1 MTSGEFR
8 DLVNSKVVVLD
19 GATGSNLHR
28 LGMDTGR
35 CPEKW
40 MIDNADK
47 VIDLQRRF
55 IEAGTDIIF
64 APTFTA
70 NRIKLKDY
78 GLEDNIAHYNR
89 ELVKISKKAIELY
102 NQNNNNKR
110 KIYVAANMT
119 ITGEMVA
126 PIGKMSFE
134 ELVNIYKEQVE
145 CILHEG
151 ADLFVIETMMSLQEC
166 RAALLAVRESC
177 DLPVIVSLTYQENNR
192 TLYGTD
198 PVTATVV
205 LQAMGADAIGV
216 NCSTG
221 PDSMNEIVRQMK
233 EVAHVPIMVKPNAGI
248 PYLKDGRTVFPMKPK
263 EFAEEMK
270 KLVLEGAGLVGGCCG
285 TTPEHI
291 SLLAETVKNLS
302 VPGINTKHCR
312 ALTTERKTI
321 PITLDGSFMVVGE
334 RINPTGKKALQASLR
349 EGDFTPVSKMAVE
362 QVEQGADF
370 LDINVGMSGI
380 SEKEAMLKAIE
391 EVIRTTDVPLVIDT
405 SNPLVMEAALRI
417 YPGRALINSIS
428 LESEKTDKLLP
439 LAKKYGAMFILLPI
453 SDSGLPKN
461 TEERIQIVHEII
473 NKAYE
478 TGLTKE
484 DIIVDGLVTTVGAN
498 PKAAVE
504 TIDTI
509 RYCKEK
515 LGVGTIIG
523 LSNISFGL
531 PGRQYINSTFLGFAI
546 QAGLTMAIANP
557 SQELLMNTAL
567 ASDLLLG
574 KEGAAE
580 RYIENVVEIKTQVN
594 NQDKSKQNY
603 NKNNKK
609 RIKENNSEQDAEK
622 VLNEL
627 DRNRQAIFQA
637 VLKGNKRDIIKL
649 VDEGLSAN
657 NSPSDIIDTV
667 LIPAINEVG
676 RLFDSQRYFLPQL
689 ISGAETMKLAI
700 DYLEPMLA
708 DGEGDEKNK
717 GTVIAA
723 TVSGDIHDIGK
734 NLVVLMLKNY
744 GYRVIDLGK
753 DVDTDLII
761 QTAKNENADII
772 ALSALMTTTMVEM
785 KRVIEEAQKAGLDAK
800 VIIGGAVVTESY
812 ADEIGADGYAPDA
825 RSAVDLVRRLIN

>member
-1 MTSGEFR
+1 
-8 DLVNSKVVVLD
+8 
-19 GATGSNLHR
+19 
-28 LGMDTGR
+28 
-35 CPEKW
+35 
-40 MIDNADK
+40 
-47 VIDLQRRF
+47 
-55 IEAGTDIIF
+55 
-64 APTFTA
+64 
-70 NRIKLKDY
+70 
-78 GLEDNIAHYNR
+78 
-89 ELVKISKKAIELY
+89 
-102 NQNNNNKR
+102 
-110 KIYVAANMT
+110 
-119 ITGEMVA
+119 
-126 PIGKMSFE
+126 
-134 ELVNIYKEQVE
+134 
-145 CILHEG
+145 
-151 ADLFVIETMMSLQEC
+151 
-166 RAALLAVRESC
+166 
-177 DLPVIVSLTYQENNR
+177 
-192 TLYGTD
+192 
-198 PVTATVV
+198 
-205 LQAMGADAIGV
+205 
-216 NCSTG
+216 
-221 PDSMNEIVRQMK
+221 
-233 EVAHVPIMVKPNAGI
+233 
-248 PYLKDGRTVFPMKPK
+248 
-263 EFAEEMK
+263 
-270 KLVLEGAGLVGGCCG
+270 
-285 TTPEHI
+285 
-291 SLLAETVKNLS
+291 
-302 VPGINTKHCR
+302 
-312 ALTTERKTI
+312 
-321 PITLDGSFMVVGE
+321 
-334 RINPTGKKALQASLR
+334 
-349 EGDFTPVSKMAVE
+349 MAVE

>member
-1 MTSGEFR
+1 MRKQISYCRWLKIWCNVHTVTHIGFR
-8 DLVNSKVVVLD
+8 
-19 GATGSNLHR
+19 
-28 LGMDTGR
+28 
-35 CPEKW
+35 
-40 MIDNADK
+40 
-47 VIDLQRRF
+47 
-55 IEAGTDIIF
+55 
-64 APTFTA
+64 
-70 NRIKLKDY
+70 
-78 GLEDNIAHYNR
+78 
-89 ELVKISKKAIELY
+89 
-102 NQNNNNKR
+102 
-110 KIYVAANMT
+110 
-119 ITGEMVA
+119 
-126 PIGKMSFE
+126 
-134 ELVNIYKEQVE
+134 
-145 CILHEG
+145 
-151 ADLFVIETMMSLQEC
+151 
-166 RAALLAVRESC
+166 LA
-177 DLPVIVSLTYQENNR
+177 
-192 TLYGTD
+192 
-198 PVTATVV
+198 
-205 LQAMGADAIGV
+205 
-216 NCSTG
+216 
-221 PDSMNEIVRQMK
+221 
-233 EVAHVPIMVKPNAGI
+233 
-248 PYLKDGRTVFPMKPK
+248 
-263 EFAEEMK
+263 
-270 KLVLEGAGLVGGCCG
+270 
-285 TTPEHI
+285 
-291 SLLAETVKNLS
+291 
-302 VPGINTKHCR
+302 
-312 ALTTERKTI
+312 
-321 PITLDGSFMVVGE
+321 
-334 RINPTGKKALQASLR
+334 
-349 EGDFTPVSKMAVE
+349 
-362 QVEQGADF
+362 
-370 LDINVGMSGI
+370 
-380 SEKEAMLKAIE
+380 
-391 EVIRTTDVPLVIDT
+391 
-405 SNPLVMEAALRI
+405 
-417 YPGRALINSIS
+417 
-428 LESEKTDKLLP
+428 
-439 LAKKYGAMFILLPI
+439 
-453 SDSGLPKN
+453 KN

-723 TVSGDIHDIGK
+723 TVSGIFMISE
-734 NLVVLMLKNY
+734 
-744 GYRVIDLGK
+744 RIW
-753 DVDTDLII
+753 
-761 QTAKNENADII
+761 
-772 ALSALMTTTMVEM
+772 LS
-785 KRVIEEAQKAGLDAK
+785 
-800 VIIGGAVVTESY
+800 
-812 ADEIGADGYAPDA
+812 
-825 RSAVDLVRRLIN
+825 